1 VEQVDSRRLILD
13 ALRAASPPTPHAPD
27 LSGVGVRWDDPVA
40 KLADAV
46 TAVAGRLVRVA
57 DAAALRDGVAALA
70 TELGA
75 SRVASAVEGVPGNV
89 DLTQVHDPHALEGL
103 GLAVLPGAFAVAEN
117 GAVWV
122 PGDGLRPRAV
132 FVVAEHLA
140 LVVPARE
147 VVHDMHEAYRR
158 ISFSAAAFGVF
169 IAGPSKTADI
179 EQALVI
185 GAHGARSCTVFLV
198 GS

>member
-1 VEQVDSRRLILD
+1 MGADSRRRVLD
-13 ALRAASPPTPHAPD
+13 ALRTATPPTPHAPD

-40 KLADAV
+40 RLADAV
-46 TAVAGRLVRVA
+46 TAVAGKLVRVA
-57 DAAALRDGVAALA
+57 DAAALRDGVAVLSR
-70 TELGA
+70 ELGA

-89 DLTQVHDPHALEGL
+89 DLAEVRDAHALEGL
-103 GLAVLPGAFAVAEN
+103 GLAVIPGAFAVAEN

-122 PGDGLRPRAV
+122 SGEALRPRGV
-132 FVVAEHLA
+132 FVVTEHLA
-140 LVVPARE
+140 LVVAKTD

-158 ISFSAAAFGVF
+158 ISFPGAGFGTF

-185 GAHGARSCTVFLV
+185 GAHGARSCTVFLL
-198 GS
+198 GP

>member
-1 VEQVDSRRLILD
+1 MSSSRRAVLD
-13 ALRAASPPTPHAPD
+13 ALRAARPPEAPAPD
-27 LSGVGVRWDDPVA
+27 LSALGVRFPDPLA

-46 TAVAGRLVRVA
+46 AAVGGALVRVP
-57 DAAALRDGVAALA
+57 DAAALAAEIRA
-70 TELGA
+70 FAERVGA
-75 SRVASAVEGVPGNV
+75 ARVASAVPGVPGNASLDDV
-89 DLTQVHDPHALEGL
+89 DDPHALEGS

-122 PGDGLRPRAV
+122 PTAALRHRAV

-140 LVVPARE
+140 LAVPAAE

-158 ISFSAAAFGVF
+158 VSFPGAGFGTF

-185 GAHGARSCTVFLV
+185 GAHGPRSCVVFLV
-198 GS
+198 G

>member
-1 VEQVDSRRLILD
+1 MTESRRAVLD
-13 ALRAASPPTPHAPD
+13 ALRAARAPDAPAPD
-27 LSGVGVRWDDPVA
+27 LSRLGARFPDLPA

-46 TAVAGRLVRVA
+46 AAVAGTLVRSP
-57 DAAALRDGVAALA
+57 DAAALAGAVEGLALRLAAQ
-70 TELGA
+70 
-75 SRVASAVEGVPGNV
+75 RIASAVPGVPGNV
-89 DLTQVHDPHALEGL
+89 ALETLADPHELEGI

-122 PGDGLRPRAV
+122 PTAALRHRGV

-140 LVVPARE
+140 LVLPASE
-147 VVHDMHEAYRR
+147 IVSDMHEAYRR
-158 ISFSAAAFGVF
+158 IAFPGAGFGVF

-198 GS
+198 G

>member
-1 VEQVDSRRLILD
+1 VDSRRRILD
-13 ALRAASPPTPHAPD
+13 DLRTSSPPAPKAPD
-27 LSGVGVRWDDPVA
+27 LSRAGVRFDDPVA

-46 TAVAGRLVRVA
+46 SAVAGRLVRLA
-57 DAAALRDGVAALA
+57 GEAALRDAVAALA
-70 TELGA
+70 AELRA
-75 SRVASAVEGVPGNV
+75 EKVASTVEGVPGNV
-89 DLTQVHDPHALEGL
+89 DLAQVRDAHALEGL
-103 GLAVLPGAFAVAEN
+103 GLAVIPGAFAVAEN

-122 PGDGLRPRAV
+122 PGEVLRPRGV

-140 LVVPARE
+140 LVVDARN

-158 ISFSAAAFGVF
+158 ISFPAAGFGTF

-198 GS
+198 G